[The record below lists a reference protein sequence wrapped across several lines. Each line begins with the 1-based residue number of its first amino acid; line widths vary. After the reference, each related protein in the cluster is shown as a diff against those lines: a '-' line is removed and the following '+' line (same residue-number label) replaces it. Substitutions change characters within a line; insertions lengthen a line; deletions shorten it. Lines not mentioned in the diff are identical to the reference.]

1 MVKRLRHRP
10 FTAVTRVRFPFGSP
24 LYGRIAQLVR
34 APASHAGGQRFESV
48 YAHQRGAVHTLVWAA
63 LLYCTKTDP
72 CRCLLER
79 PSGLSVAARN
89 ARCRGHKRFESVYA
103 HQLRTVHTSVWAV
116 LNLCV
121 ITEPMPLPPRKA
133 EGLSVAARNA
143 RCGGH
148 KRFESVYA
156 HQRGA
161 VHTLVWAALLYCT
174 KTDPCCRLLERPKA
188 FHEQLAAACASK
200 TPEMPRSKR
209 FELRSRESLNG

>member
-1 MVKRLRHRP
+1 MARACGSYPQCRWFKSDYRYHRSSNRRSNSGPMVKRLRHRP

-48 YAHQRGAVHTLVWAA
+48 YAHQIKAVHSSEWAA
-63 LLYCTKTDP
+63 FILCTKTDS

-133 EGLSVAARNA
+133 VRPFSGS
-143 RCGGH
+143 
-148 KRFESVYA
+148 S
-156 HQRGA
+156 QR
-161 VHTLVWAALLYCT
+161 
-174 KTDPCCRLLERPKA
+174 
-188 FHEQLAAACASK
+188 
-200 TPEMPRSKR
+200 EMRRSKR

>member
-1 MVKRLRHRP
+1 MARACGSYPQCRWFKSDYRYHRSSNRRSNSGPMVKRLRHRP

-89 ARCRGHKRFESVYA
+89 ARC
-103 HQLRTVHTSVWAV
+103 
-116 LNLCV
+116 
-121 ITEPMPLPPRKA
+121 
-133 EGLSVAARNA
+133 
-143 RCGGH
+143 GGPSGSSP
-148 KRFESVYA
+148 F
-156 HQRGA
+156 
-161 VHTLVWAALLYCT
+161 
-174 KTDPCCRLLERPKA
+174 
-188 FHEQLAAACASK
+188 
-200 TPEMPRSKR
+200 TPT
-209 FELRSRESLNG
+209 N